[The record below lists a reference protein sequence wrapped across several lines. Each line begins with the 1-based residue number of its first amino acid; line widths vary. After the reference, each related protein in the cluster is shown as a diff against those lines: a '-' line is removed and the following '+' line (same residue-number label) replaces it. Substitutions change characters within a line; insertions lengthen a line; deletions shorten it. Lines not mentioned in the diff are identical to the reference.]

1 MRFYVFHF
9 DSRGFDVFHYD
20 FPRVYLFALAVYS
33 RACQPHYDLRGDLL
47 GALSMWQRG
56 LLKLIDLG
64 YFEEFR
70 VFLRGLEVKIHRDCL
85 ILWGSDVFFFW
96 IHRNLIFLLNPDV
109 SVMYGFWN
117 IHRRCPI

>member
-1 MRFYVFHF
+1 MFFCFCFCFCFCVLEFGFALFYVFHF
-9 DSRGFDVFHYD
+9 DSRGFDIFHYD

-64 YFEEFR
+64 YF
-70 VFLRGLEVKIHRDCL
+70 
-85 ILWGSDVFFFW
+85 
-96 IHRNLIFLLNPDV
+96 
-109 SVMYGFWN
+109 
-117 IHRRCPI
+117 